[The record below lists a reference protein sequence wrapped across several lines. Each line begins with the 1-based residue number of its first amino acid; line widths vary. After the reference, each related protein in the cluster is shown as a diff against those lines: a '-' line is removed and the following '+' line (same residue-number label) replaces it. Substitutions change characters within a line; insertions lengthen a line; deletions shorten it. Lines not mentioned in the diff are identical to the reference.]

1 MLIAQLKSFFMVARI
16 GSVTQAAVI
25 ARHEV
30 PHHPDPRMLTFTD
43 GAPTDGAPKLHEYLY
58 CLRERRGAR
67 LIDAFVSLAAPA
79 EPDAP
84 A

>member
-43 GAPTDGAPKLHEYLY
+43 GAPRLHEYLY